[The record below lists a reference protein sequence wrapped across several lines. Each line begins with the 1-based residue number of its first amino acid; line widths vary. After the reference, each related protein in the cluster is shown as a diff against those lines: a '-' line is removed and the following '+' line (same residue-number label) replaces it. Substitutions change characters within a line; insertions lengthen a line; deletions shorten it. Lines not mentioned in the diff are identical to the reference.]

1 MIEFTQVTKTYPTGQ
16 SALSDVSFIIEP
28 GEFVFFV
35 GESGAGKTTI
45 MRLLTHQT
53 TLTEGEI
60 LFFGQNLGTLNSKG
74 IPKLR
79 REVSVVFQDY
89 KLLPDRTVA
98 ENISLPLEI
107 AGKTKE
113 EITSR
118 LQDLLELVSLQDKEH
133 FFPVQLS
140 GGEAQRVSIARALA
154 IGPKVLFADEPT
166 GNLDHDSAVSVAKL
180 LNKIHELGTTI
191 LMATHNLDLVKLLK
205 KREIHMSKGKITRD
219 TKQKKTA
226 EKHEDARD
234 EKFDKPEKK
243 EEKKRVT
250 LEKAE
255 KKEEQHEPSGF

>member
-1 MIEFTQVTKTYPTGQ
+1 MIEFTRVTKTYPTGQ
-16 SALSDVSFIIEP
+16 SALSDVSFVIEP

-35 GESGAGKTTI
+35 GASGAGKTTI
-45 MRLLTHQT
+45 MRLLTRQT

-60 LFFGQNLGTLNSKG
+60 LFFGQNLGTLNSKT

-98 ENISLPLEI
+98 ENINLPLEI

-113 EITSR
+113 EIASR

-166 GNLDHDSAVSVAKL
+166 GNLDHDSAVSIAKL

-205 KREIHMSKGKITRD
+205 KREIHMNQGRIIKD
-219 TKQKKTA
+219 TKQKKAA
-226 EKHEDARD
+226 EKHE
-234 EKFDKPEKK
+234 EKK
-243 EEKKRVT
+243 EE
-250 LEKAE
+250 
-255 KKEEQHEPSGF
+255 HNEPSGL

>member
-1 MIEFTQVTKTYPTGQ
+1 MIEFTRVTKTYPTGQ

-45 MRLLTHQT
+45 MRLLTRQT
-53 TLTEGEI
+53 NSTEGEI
-60 LFFGQNLGTLNSKG
+60 LFFGQNLGTLNTKG

-107 AGKTKE
+107 AGKSKE
-113 EITSR
+113 EIASR
-118 LQDLLELVSLQDKEH
+118 LKDLLELVGLQDKEH

-166 GNLDHDSAVSVAKL
+166 GNLDQDSAVSIAKL

-191 LMATHNLDLVKLLK
+191 LMATHNLNVVKLLK
-205 KREIHMSKGKITRD
+205 KREIHMSKGKITKD
-219 TKQKKTA
+219 TKQKRTT
-226 EKHEDARD
+226 EKHEETKGGND
-234 EKFDKPEKK
+234 EETDKLGKKVEKK
-243 EEKKRVT
+243 EEH
-250 LEKAE
+250 
-255 KKEEQHEPSGF
+255 HESSGL

>member
-1 MIEFTQVTKTYPTGQ
+1 MIEFTRVTKTYPTGQ

-45 MRLLTHQT
+45 MRLLTRQT
-53 TLTEGEI
+53 NSTTGEI
-60 LFFGQNLGTLNSKG
+60 LFFGQNLGTINSKG

-107 AGKTKE
+107 AGKAKE
-113 EITSR
+113 EIVNR
-118 LQDLLELVSLQDKEH
+118 LKDLLELVSLQDKEN
-133 FFPVQLS
+133 FFPIQLS

-166 GNLDHDSAVSVAKL
+166 GNLDHDSAVSIAKL

-205 KREIHMSKGKITRD
+205 KREIHMSKGKITKD
-219 TKQKKTA
+219 TKQKKVP
-226 EKHEDARD
+226 EKHD
-234 EKFDKPEKK
+234 EKKSDTSEKVEKK
-243 EEKKRVT
+243 EE
-250 LEKAE
+250 
-255 KKEEQHEPSGF
+255 HNEPSGL

>member
-16 SALSDVSFIIEP
+16 SALSDVSFVIEP

-45 MRLLTHQT
+45 MRLLTRQT
-53 TLTEGEI
+53 NSTAGEI
-60 LFFGQNLGTLNSKG
+60 LFFGQNLGTLNSKA

-79 REVSVVFQDY
+79 REISVVFQDY

-107 AGKTKE
+107 ADKSKE
-113 EITSR
+113 EIASR
-118 LQDLLELVSLQDKEH
+118 LKDLLDLVSLQDKEH

-166 GNLDHDSAVSVAKL
+166 GNLDHDSAISVAKL

-205 KREIHMSKGKITRD
+205 KREIHMSRGKITKD
-219 TKQKKTA
+219 TKQKKVA
-226 EKHEDARD
+226 EKKNEDTND
-234 EKFDKPEKK
+234 EELDKLEKS
-243 EEKKRVT
+243 EEKKIDT
-250 LEKAE
+250 S
-255 KKEEQHEPSGF
+255 KK

>member
-1 MIEFTQVTKTYPTGQ
+1 MIEFTRVTKTYPTGQ

-45 MRLLTHQT
+45 MRLLTRQT
-53 TLTEGEI
+53 SVTEGEI
-60 LFFGQNLGTLNSKG
+60 LFFGQNLNELNSKG

-107 AGKTKE
+107 AGKAKE
-113 EITSR
+113 EIANR
-118 LQDLLELVSLQDKEH
+118 LKDLLELVGLQDKEN

-166 GNLDHDSAVSVAKL
+166 GNLDHDSAVSIAKL

-205 KREIHMSKGKITRD
+205 KREIHISQGKITKDTKD
-219 TKQKKTA
+219 TKQKKIP
-226 EKHEDARD
+226 EKREDKHEDHHD
-234 EKFDKPEKK
+234 EKLD
-243 EEKKRVT
+243 T
-250 LEKAE
+250 LEKKVEKAE
-255 KKEEQHEPSGF
+255 EHHEPSGL